1 VPPASDDDDA
11 TGLADAQHWRCFQSA
26 ERACTDWVICRSCLH
41 RCELDTR
48 KRSYGDG
55 GMEPPALDALPLNDS
70 LRQPV
75 ALGSDVLA
83 VEAAYDAAFDYAD
96 DVDSDSYE
104 ECAADE
110 QSPSKK
116 GPAAA
121 APQSGKEGLS
131 KSQKGW
137 KKERSASSGAAAAQ
151 QRVLLEIPA
160 SAEGSV
166 PEESPHADMTR
177 HHFFY
182 ITGHPDLRRVKFAQ
196 YVKHTAEWN
205 HFHLGASKLYHAS
218 FHGYVTM
225 ELDLIYLVLDPRY
238 KIESMPLQVD
248 WDQLEDY
255 DPESNVHGRNAIY
268 STSFVSSHLR
278 AGVRSCVLTA

>member
-26 ERACTDWVICRSCLH
+26 EKQCRDWIICRICLH
-41 RCELDTR
+41 KCELETR
-48 KRSYGDG
+48 KRAYEDG

-75 ALGSDVLA
+75 ALDGDILA
-83 VEAAYDAAFDYAD
+83 VEAAYDAAFHYAN

-116 GPAAA
+116 GPAAT
-121 APQSGKEGLS
+121 APHAGKKGLS
-131 KSQKGW
+131 KSMKRS
-137 KKERSASSGAAAAQ
+137 KKEKERTPAPDAAVQ
-151 QRVLLEIPA
+151 QRQLLGIPA
-160 SAEGSV
+160 AVEDAI
-166 PEESPHADMTR
+166 PEDSPHADMTR

-182 ITGHPDLRRVKFAQ
+182 ITGHPDLRRVKFVQ
-196 YVKHTAEWN
+196 YVKHSAEWN
-205 HFHLGASKLYHAS
+205 HFHLGASKLYFAS

-238 KIESMPLQVD
+238 KVDSMPLRVD

-255 DPESNVHGRNAIY
+255 DPETNVHGRNALF
-268 STSFVSSHLR
+268 STSFVSPQ
-278 AGVRSCVLTA
+278 